1 MASTVWKGY
10 VSFGLV
16 TVPIRLY
23 VAARD
28 EHISFHQIHEVCGTR
43 IKQQLFCPHCER
55 LVERKELVKGYPIDK
70 DHNVIVKDEE
80 LKALAPESS
89 STMEIVQ
96 FVKLDDIDPI
106 YYETSYYSV
115 PEDAGRRPYALLLK
129 TMQDQKLA
137 AIAKVTMHQRER
149 IVVLRPYENGLALHT
164 IYYPNEVRAVAEY
177 GHPADVELRE
187 PEVKLAEQFA
197 EALTKPFH
205 PEQFKDEY
213 ESRVLELIESKA
225 EGHAAPEAAPHRKL
239 APVIDLMDALKK
251 SLDQREKA
259 GAVAVA
265 EKKPAQRESAAKS
278 AAGAN
283 GKKRKTG

>member
-28 EHISFHQIHEVCGTR
+28 EHISFNQVHEVCGTR

-55 LVERKELVKGYPIDK
+55 VVERKELVKGYPLDK
-70 DHNVIVKDEE
+70 EHNLIFKDEE

-96 FVKLDDIDPI
+96 FVDLEDIDPI

-115 PEDAGRRPYALLLK
+115 PEEAGRRPYALLLQ
-129 TMQDQKLA
+129 TMKESKLA
-137 AIAKVTMHQRER
+137 AIAKVTLHSRER
-149 IVVLRPYENGLALHT
+149 IVVLRPYGKGLALHT

-177 GHPADVELRE
+177 GQSPEVKLQEQ
-187 PEVKLAEQFA
+187 EVKLAEQFA
-197 EALTKPFH
+197 EALKKPFH

-213 ESRVLELIESKA
+213 EARVLELIESRA
-225 EGHAAPEAAPHRKL
+225 EGHAAPSATPQRKL

-251 SLDQREKA
+251 SLDQREKTAA
-259 GAVAVA
+259 GAE
-265 EKKPAQRESAAKS
+265 EKKPPQRAVAA
-278 AAGAN
+278 
-283 GKKRKTG
+283 KKRKAG

>member
-16 TVPIRLY
+16 TVPIRLF

-55 LVERKELVKGYPIDK
+55 LVERKELVKGYPLDK
-70 DHNVIVKDEE
+70 ERNIIIKDEE

-106 YYETSYYSV
+106 YYETSYYSA
-115 PEDAGRRPYALLLK
+115 PEEAGRRPYALLLK
-129 TMQDQKLA
+129 TMQESKLA
-137 AIAKVTMHQRER
+137 AIAKVTMHSRER
-149 IVVLRPYENGLALHT
+149 IVVLRPYQNGLALHT
-164 IYYPNEVRAVAEY
+164 IYYPNEIRAVAEY
-177 GHPADVELRE
+177 GQSPDVKLQEQ
-187 PEVKLAEQFA
+187 EVKLAEQFA

-213 ESRVLELIESKA
+213 EERVLQLIESRT
-225 EGHAAPEAAPHRKL
+225 EGHAAPAATPHRKL
-239 APVIDLMDALKK
+239 APVIDLMEALKK
-251 SLDQREKA
+251 SLEQKEKS
-259 GAVAVA
+259 GASED
-265 EKKPAQRESAAKS
+265 EKKPPQTAP
-278 AAGAN
+278 AGA
-283 GKKRKTG
+283 KRRKVS

>member
-28 EHISFHQIHEVCGTR
+28 EHISFNQVHEVCGTR

-55 LVERKELVKGYPIDK
+55 VVERKELVKGYPLDK
-70 DHNVIVKDEE
+70 ERNLIFKEEE

-96 FVKLDDIDPI
+96 FVDLEDIDPI

-115 PEDAGRRPYALLLK
+115 PEEAGRRPYALLLQ
-129 TMQDQKLA
+129 TMKESKLA
-137 AIAKVTMHQRER
+137 AIAKVTLHSRER
-149 IVVLRPYENGLALHT
+149 VVVLRPYGNGLALHT

-177 GHPADVELRE
+177 GQPTEVKLQEQ
-187 PEVKLAEQFA
+187 EVKLAEQFA
-197 EALTKPFH
+197 EALKKPFH

-213 ESRVLELIESKA
+213 EARVLELIESRA
-225 EGHAAPEAAPHRKL
+225 EGHAAPSATPQRKL

-251 SLDQREKA
+251 SLDQREKVAA
-259 GAVAVA
+259 GAE
-265 EKKPAQRESAAKS
+265 EKKPPQRAVAA
-278 AAGAN
+278 
-283 GKKRKTG
+283 KKRKAG

>member
-28 EHISFHQIHEVCGTR
+28 EHISFNQVHEVCGTR

-55 LVERKELVKGYPIDK
+55 VVERKELVKGYPLDK
-70 DHNVIVKDEE
+70 ERNLIFKEEE

-96 FVKLDDIDPI
+96 FVDLEDIDPI

-115 PEDAGRRPYALLLK
+115 PEEAGRRPYALLLQ
-129 TMQDQKLA
+129 TMKESKLA
-137 AIAKVTMHQRER
+137 AIAKVTLHSRER
-149 IVVLRPYENGLALHT
+149 VVVLRPYGNGLALHT

-177 GHPADVELRE
+177 GQPS
-187 PEVKLAEQFA
+187 EVKLQEQEVRLAEQFA
-197 EALTKPFH
+197 EALKKPFH

-213 ESRVLELIESKA
+213 EARVLELIESRA
-225 EGHAAPEAAPHRKL
+225 EGHAAPSATPQRKL

-251 SLDQREKA
+251 SLDQREKTAA
-259 GAVAVA
+259 GAE
-265 EKKPAQRESAAKS
+265 EKKPPQRAVAA
-278 AAGAN
+278 
-283 GKKRKTG
+283 KKRKAG

>member
-28 EHISFHQIHEVCGTR
+28 EHISFNQVHEVCGTR

-55 LVERKELVKGYPIDK
+55 VVERKELVKGYPLDK
-70 DHNVIVKDEE
+70 ERNLIFKEEE

-96 FVKLDDIDPI
+96 FVDLEDIDPI

-115 PEDAGRRPYALLLK
+115 PEEAGRRPYALLLQ
-129 TMQDQKLA
+129 TMKESKLA
-137 AIAKVTMHQRER
+137 AIAKVTLHSRER
-149 IVVLRPYENGLALHT
+149 IVVLRPYGNGLALHT

-177 GHPADVELRE
+177 GQPTEVKLQEQ
-187 PEVKLAEQFA
+187 EVKLAEQFA
-197 EALTKPFH
+197 EALKKPFH

-213 ESRVLELIESKA
+213 EARVLELIESRA
-225 EGHAAPEAAPHRKL
+225 EGHAEPSATPQRKL

-251 SLDQREKA
+251 SLDQREKVAA
-259 GAVAVA
+259 GAE
-265 EKKPAQRESAAKS
+265 EKKPPQRAVAA
-278 AAGAN
+278 
-283 GKKRKTG
+283 KKRKAG

>member
-28 EHISFHQIHEVCGTR
+28 EHISFNQVHEVCGTR
-43 IKQQLFCPHCER
+43 IKQQIFCPHCER
-55 LVERKELVKGYPIDK
+55 VVERKELVKGYPLDK
-70 DHNVIVKDEE
+70 ERNLIFKEEE

-96 FVKLDDIDPI
+96 FVDLEDIDPI

-115 PEDAGRRPYALLLK
+115 PEEAGRRPYALLLQ
-129 TMQDQKLA
+129 TMKESKLA
-137 AIAKVTMHQRER
+137 AIAKVTLHSRER
-149 IVVLRPYENGLALHT
+149 VVVLRPYGNGLALHT

-177 GHPADVELRE
+177 GQPTEVKLQEQ
-187 PEVKLAEQFA
+187 EVKLAEQFA
-197 EALTKPFH
+197 EALKKPFH

-213 ESRVLELIESKA
+213 EARVLELIESRA
-225 EGHAAPEAAPHRKL
+225 EGHAEPSATPQRKL

-251 SLDQREKA
+251 SLDQREKVAA
-259 GAVAVA
+259 GAE
-265 EKKPAQRESAAKS
+265 EKKPPQRAVAA
-278 AAGAN
+278 
-283 GKKRKTG
+283 KKRKAG

>member
-96 FVKLDDIDPI
+96 FVKLDDVDPI
-106 YYETSYYSV
+106 YYETSYYTV

-129 TMQDQKLA
+129 TMQESKLA
-137 AIAKVTMHQRER
+137 AIAKVAMHQRER
-149 IVVLRPYENGLALHT
+149 IVVLRPYGNGLALHT

-177 GHPADVELRE
+177 GHPLEVTLQEQ
-187 PEVKLAEQFA
+187 EVKLAEQFA

-213 ESRVLELIESKA
+213 ESRVLELIETRAAGQA
-225 EGHAAPEAAPHRKL
+225 EPTAIPQRKL

-251 SLDQREKA
+251 SLDQREKPAKAAEEKMPPQRASTAARA
-259 GAVAVA
+259 G
-265 EKKPAQRESAAKS
+265 
-278 AAGAN
+278 N
-283 GKKRKTG
+283 GTKKRKTG

>member
-28 EHISFHQIHEVCGTR
+28 EHISFNQVHEVCGTR

-55 LVERKELVKGYPIDK
+55 VVERKELVKGYPLDK
-70 DHNVIVKDEE
+70 ERNLIFKEEE

-96 FVKLDDIDPI
+96 FVDLEDIDPI

-115 PEDAGRRPYALLLK
+115 PEEAGRRPYALLLQ
-129 TMQDQKLA
+129 TMKESKLA
-137 AIAKVTMHQRER
+137 AIAKVTLHSRER
-149 IVVLRPYENGLALHT
+149 VVVLRPYGNGLALHT

-177 GHPADVELRE
+177 GQPTEVKLQEQ
-187 PEVKLAEQFA
+187 EVKLAEQFA
-197 EALTKPFH
+197 EALKKPFH

-213 ESRVLELIESKA
+213 EARVLELIESRA
-225 EGHAAPEAAPHRKL
+225 EGHAEPSATPQRKL

-251 SLDQREKA
+251 SLDQREKTAA
-259 GAVAVA
+259 GAE
-265 EKKPAQRESAAKS
+265 EKKPPQRAVAA
-278 AAGAN
+278 
-283 GKKRKTG
+283 KKRKAG

>member
-16 TVPIRLY
+16 TVPIRLF

-55 LVERKELVKGYPIDK
+55 LVERKELVKGYPLDK
-70 DHNVIVKDEE
+70 ERNVIVKDEE

-115 PEDAGRRPYALLLK
+115 PEEAGRRPYALLLK
-129 TMQDQKLA
+129 TMQESKLA
-137 AIAKVTMHQRER
+137 AIAKVTMHSRER
-149 IVVLRPYENGLALHT
+149 IVVLRPYGNGLALHT

-177 GHPADVELRE
+177 GHPADVKLQEQ
-187 PEVKLAEQFA
+187 EVKLAEQFA

-213 ESRVLELIESKA
+213 EERVLQLIESRA
-225 EGHAAPEAAPHRKL
+225 EGHAAPAATPHRKL
-239 APVIDLMDALKK
+239 APVIDLMEALKK
-251 SLDQREKA
+251 SLDQRAKL
-259 GAVAVA
+259 GANDD
-265 EKKPAQRESAAKS
+265 EKKPPQSAV
-278 AAGAN
+278 AARSGASN
-283 GKKRKTG
+283 GTKRRKAS

>member
-28 EHISFHQIHEVCGTR
+28 EHISFNQVHEVCGTR
-43 IKQQLFCPHCER
+43 INQQLFCPHCER
-55 LVERKELVKGYPIDK
+55 VVERKELVKGYPLDK
-70 DHNVIVKDEE
+70 ERNLIFKEEE

-96 FVKLDDIDPI
+96 FVDLEDIDPI

-115 PEDAGRRPYALLLK
+115 PEEAGRRPYALLLQ
-129 TMQDQKLA
+129 TMKESKLA
-137 AIAKVTMHQRER
+137 AIAKVTLHSRER
-149 IVVLRPYENGLALHT
+149 VVVLRPYGNGLALHT

-177 GHPADVELRE
+177 GQPTEVKLQEQ
-187 PEVKLAEQFA
+187 EVKLAEQFA
-197 EALTKPFH
+197 EALKKPFH

-213 ESRVLELIESKA
+213 EARVLELIESRA
-225 EGHAAPEAAPHRKL
+225 EGHAEPSATPQRKL

-251 SLDQREKA
+251 SLDQREKVAA
-259 GAVAVA
+259 GAE
-265 EKKPAQRESAAKS
+265 EKKPPQRAVAA
-278 AAGAN
+278 
-283 GKKRKTG
+283 KKRKAG

>member
-28 EHISFHQIHEVCGTR
+28 EHISFNQVHEVCGTR

-55 LVERKELVKGYPIDK
+55 VVERKELVKGYPLDK
-70 DHNVIVKDEE
+70 EHNLIFKDEE

-96 FVKLDDIDPI
+96 FVDLEDIDPI

-115 PEDAGRRPYALLLK
+115 PEEAGRRPYALLLQ
-129 TMQDQKLA
+129 TMKESKLA
-137 AIAKVTMHQRER
+137 AIAKVTLHSRER
-149 IVVLRPYENGLALHT
+149 IVVLRPYGKGLALHT

-177 GHPADVELRE
+177 GQSPEVKLQEQ
-187 PEVKLAEQFA
+187 EVKLAEQFA
-197 EALTKPFH
+197 EALKKPFH

-213 ESRVLELIESKA
+213 EARVLELIESRA
-225 EGHAAPEAAPHRKL
+225 EGHAAPSATPQRKL

-251 SLDQREKA
+251 SLDQREK
-259 GAVAVA
+259 VAA
-265 EKKPAQRESAAKS
+265 SADEKKPPQRAVAA
-278 AAGAN
+278 
-283 GKKRKTG
+283 KKRKAG

>member
-28 EHISFHQIHEVCGTR
+28 EHISFHQIHASCGSR
-43 IKQQLFCPHCER
+43 IKQQLYCPVDER
-55 LVERKELVKGYPIDK
+55 VVERKELVKGYPIDK
-70 DHNVIVKDEE
+70 EHNVIVTDEE
-80 LKALAPESS
+80 LKALAPQSS
-89 STMEIVQ
+89 ETMEIVQ

-129 TMQDQKLA
+129 TMQDSKLA

-149 IVVLRPYENGLALHT
+149 IVVLRPYEKGLALHT

-177 GHPADVELRE
+177 GHPPEVKLQEQ
-187 PEVKLAEQFA
+187 EVKLAEQFA
-197 EALTKPFH
+197 DALTKPFH

-213 ESRVLELIESKA
+213 EARVLELIESRA
-225 EGHAAPEAAPHRKL
+225 EGHAAPTATPHRKL

-251 SLDQREKA
+251 SLDQREKRGGEA
-259 GAVAVA
+259 AEAA
-265 EKKPAQRESAAKS
+265 EEKKPPQRATA
-278 AAGAN
+278 AAG
-283 GKKRKTG
+283 GSKRRKAG

>member
-28 EHISFHQIHEVCGTR
+28 EHISFNQVHEVCGTR

-55 LVERKELVKGYPIDK
+55 VVERKELVKGYPLDK
-70 DHNVIVKDEE
+70 ERNLIFKEEE

-96 FVKLDDIDPI
+96 FVDLEDIDPI

-115 PEDAGRRPYALLLK
+115 PEEAGRRPYALLLQ
-129 TMQDQKLA
+129 TMKESKLA
-137 AIAKVTMHQRER
+137 AIAKVTLHSRER
-149 IVVLRPYENGLALHT
+149 IVVLRPYGNGLALHT

-177 GHPADVELRE
+177 GQPSEVKLQEQ
-187 PEVKLAEQFA
+187 EVKLAEQFA
-197 EALTKPFH
+197 EALKKPFH

-213 ESRVLELIESKA
+213 EARVLELIESRA
-225 EGHAAPEAAPHRKL
+225 EGHAAPSTTPQRKL

-259 GAVAVA
+259 VAGAE
-265 EKKPAQRESAAKS
+265 EKKPPQRAVAA
-278 AAGAN
+278 
-283 GKKRKTG
+283 KKRKAG

>member
-16 TVPIRLY
+16 TVPIHLF

-55 LVERKELVKGYPIDK
+55 LVERKELVKGYPLDK
-70 DHNVIVKDEE
+70 EHNVIIKDEE
-80 LKALAPESS
+80 LKALAPQSS

-115 PEDAGRRPYALLLK
+115 PEEAGRKPYALLLK
-129 TMQDQKLA
+129 TMQESKLA

-149 IVVLRPYENGLALHT
+149 IVVLRPYQNGLALHT

-177 GHPADVELRE
+177 GNQTDVKLQDQ
-187 PEVKLAEQFA
+187 EVKLAEQFA

-213 ESRVLELIESKA
+213 EERVLELIESRA
-225 EGHAAPEAAPHRKL
+225 EGQAGPEATPQRKL
-239 APVIDLMDALKK
+239 APVIDLMEALKK
-251 SLDQREKA
+251 SLDQREKL
-259 GAVAVA
+259 GANAD
-265 EKKPAQRESAAKS
+265 EKKAPQSEVAARS
-278 AAGAN
+278 GAS
-283 GKKRKTG
+283 GGTKRRKIS